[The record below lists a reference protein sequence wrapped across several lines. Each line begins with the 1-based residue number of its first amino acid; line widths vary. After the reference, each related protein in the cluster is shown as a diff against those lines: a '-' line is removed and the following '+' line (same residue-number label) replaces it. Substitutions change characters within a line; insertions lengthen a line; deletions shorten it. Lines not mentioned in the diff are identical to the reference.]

1 MEMKSIKKNYIYNLT
16 YQILALMAPLIT
28 TPYVSRVLGA
38 EAIGEYSYAYSIV
51 YYFMLAAILGTA
63 TYAER
68 EISFVRMIEQNGVPD
83 FGICFF
89 LGILHLLLVLLFM
102 P

>member
-1 MEMKSIKKNYIYNLT
+1 MKSIKKNYIYNLT

-68 EISFVRMIEQNGVPD
+68 EISFVRMIEQNEVPD

-102 P
+102 A